1 MIQKPEPQGRVFHAL
16 EKIPLAISSLEKT
29 LERLYEDWKFP
40 VQTPAEQMEP
50 QWKIEREKQQLDLL
64 KRQNTILLRTVFIAV
79 IGIVITALVGV
90 VDLVLRIVFN
100 R

>member
-1 MIQKPEPQGRVFHAL
+1 MQKSEPRERAFHAL

-50 QWKIEREKQQLDLL
+50 QWKIEREKQQLDIL

-79 IGIVITALVGV
+79 IGIAVTALVGV
-90 VDLVLRIVFN
+90 ADLVLKIVFN